1 MTMLL
6 MAALTAAVVSVT
18 DDAGNTI
25 ALREP
30 ARRIVS
36 LAPHATE
43 ALFAAGA
50 GAHVV
55 GTVSPVEHPEAARQV
70 ERVGDSGRLDL
81 ERIVALRPDLLVV
94 WQQGNS
100 ERHLEALR
108 KLGIPMYYTRPRRL
122 RDIPGT
128 LVRLGTLAATE
139 AQARRAAA
147 DYALRLEEIERA
159 YAGRP
164 PVRIFFQ
171 VWERPLLTVNGTQI
185 ISDALR
191 TCGGTNVFEED
202 KLLVPTVDVEAVV
215 RARPDAVVRTAAPG
229 EPEGF
234 ALWRR
239 LPAFEPTARGNLI
252 VLRTDALLR
261 PSPRILEGVE
271 MLCEALEGVRRR
283 RGMLSP

>member
-1 MTMLL
+1 MMLLL
-6 MAALTAAVVSVT
+6 MAALSAAAVTVT
-18 DDAGNTI
+18 DDAGHAI

-55 GTVSPVEHPEAARQV
+55 GTVSPVDHPEAARRV
-70 ERVGDSGRLDL
+70 ERVGDSAMLDL

-108 KLGIPMYYTRPRRL
+108 KLGVPMYYTRPRRL
-122 RDIPGT
+122 RDIPDT
-128 LVRLGTLAATE
+128 LLRLGRLAATD
-139 AQARRAAA
+139 AAA
-147 DYALRLEEIERA
+147 RQAAAEFSSRLEALERR
-159 YAGRP
+159 YAQRP

-185 ISDALR
+185 ISDAIR
-191 TCGGTNVFEED
+191 TCGGRNLFEDD
-202 KLLVPTVDVEAVV
+202 KLLVPTVDIEAVV
-215 RARPDAVVRTAAPG
+215 RARPEAVVRTAAPG

-239 LPAFEPTARGNLI
+239 LPAFEPTARGNLL

-271 MLCEALEGVRRR
+271 MLCEALEGVRRKR
-283 RGMLSP
+283 PP